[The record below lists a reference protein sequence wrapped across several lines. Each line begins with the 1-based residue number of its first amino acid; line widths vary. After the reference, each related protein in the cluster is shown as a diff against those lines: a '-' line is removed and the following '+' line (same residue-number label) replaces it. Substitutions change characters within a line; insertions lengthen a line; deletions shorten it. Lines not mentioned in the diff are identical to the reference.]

1 MAVNFHEDEA
11 LGKAYDPRLMS
22 RLMHYL
28 APYKG
33 KVALA
38 FVLILGVSVADIV
51 PPYLTKVAIDSYIL
65 PGKLDAL
72 WEVLALYLFAL
83 VASFLL
89 RYGQTYLMQLVGQR
103 VMYDLRLEIFTH
115 LQNQSLQYF
124 DRTPV
129 GKLMSRLTNDVDALN
144 EMLSQGFVTI
154 LGDLSVLVFIVV
166 LLFFLNWQL
175 ALITLLSMPF
185 MIAIAFGFQK
195 VMRVSYRATRISL
208 GRINAFLQE
217 NISGM
222 TVEQLFN
229 QEQRQ
234 FNKFNQL
241 NKDYYRAN
249 LQGGFAFAMFFPLVG
264 LLTSAT
270 TALLVWF
277 GSGQVLSGAVIG
289 GQLVTLGLLVSFFQ
303 YTERAFQP
311 IRDMA
316 EKYNTLQAAMAASER
331 IFMLLDTPAVVV
343 DPPNPKQLPNHI
355 VGDIEFRHVNFQY
368 VPDEPVLRDLSF
380 KVQGGSSVAIVGA
393 TGAGKTSIISLLN
406 RFYDIQSGQIL
417 IDGVDIRDV
426 LQSDLREHIGMVL
439 QDPVLFSGT
448 IADNIRLQSDI
459 SMEQVKRAAEFV
471 NAAHFINRLP
481 NTYDYEVMERG
492 ANLSVGQRQLLSFAR
507 ALAHNPDV
515 LLVLDEAT
523 SSVDTE
529 TEALIQDAL
538 DKLMHARTSIIIAHR
553 LSTIRNVDKIIV
565 LHKGRLVEEGSHDEL
580 LAHQG
585 YYYRLYQLQYKEQE
599 RALAR

>member
-1 MAVNFHEDEA
+1 MSSAFHEDEA
-11 LGKAYDPRLMS
+11 LGKAYDPRLMR
-22 RLMHYL
+22 RLMRYL

-38 FVLILGVSVADIV
+38 FVLILGVSIADII
-51 PPYLTKVAIDSYIL
+51 PPYLTKVAIDNYIT
-65 PGKLDAL
+65 PGRLDAL
-72 WEVLALYLFAL
+72 WEVLALYLLAL
-83 VASFLL
+83 VASFAL

-103 VMYDLRLEIFTH
+103 VMYDMRLEIFTH

-129 GKLMSRLTNDVDALN
+129 GRMMSRLTNDVDALN
-144 EMLSQGFVTI
+144 DLLSQGFVTI

-166 LLFFLNWQL
+166 LLFFLNWVL
-175 ALITLLSMPF
+175 ALITLLTLPF
-185 MIAIAFGFQK
+185 MAAVAFGFQK

-234 FNKFNQL
+234 FDKFNEL

-249 LQGGFAFAMFFPLVG
+249 LQGGLAFALFFPIVG
-264 LLTSAT
+264 LISSVAT
-270 TALLVWF
+270 ASLIWF
-277 GSGQVLSGAVIG
+277 GSGQVLSGVMVG
-289 GQLVTLGLLVSFFQ
+289 GQLVTIGLLVSFFQ
-303 YTERAFQP
+303 YTDRAFQP
-311 IRDMA
+311 IRDIA

-331 IFMLLDTPAVVV
+331 IFMMLDTAPVVV
-343 DPPNPKQLPNHI
+343 DKPNAIHLPEHI
-355 VGDIEFRHVNFQY
+355 KGDIEFRHVNFQY
-368 VPDEPVLRDLSF
+368 VENEPVLRDLSF
-380 KVQGGSSVAIVGA
+380 TVEGGSSVAIVGA
-393 TGAGKTSIISLLN
+393 TGAGKTSIISLMN
-406 RFYDIQSGQIL
+406 RFYDIQSGEIT
-417 IDGVDIRDV
+417 IDGTDVRDV
-426 LQSDLREHIGMVL
+426 AQTDLRKHIGMVL
-439 QDPVLFSGT
+439 QDPVLFSGS
-448 IADNIRLQSDI
+448 IAYNIRLQSDI
-459 SMEQVKRAAEFV
+459 SMEQVKQAAEFV
-471 NAAHFINRLP
+471 NAAHFIERLP
-481 NTYDYEVMERG
+481 GEYEYEVKERG

-529 TEALIQDAL
+529 TESLIQDAL
-538 DKLMHARTSIIIAHR
+538 DKLMHGRTSIIIAHR

-580 LAHQG
+580 LAQQG
-585 YYYRLYQLQYKEQE
+585 YYYRLYQLQYREQE